1 MSANLLFSDGSL
13 NGGSLKGATLSGRG
27 SRQEDWGSTSIDGSW
42 GVGTDGGRGIS
53 TDGSWGISADWS
65 RGISRSRGRGV
76 SWGRGSVGNRGT
88 LVLDISNVSR
98 VGIKNVV
105 GDNLGAAI
113 GKGNTVTSS
122 GGVAETGFKKI
133 YSKWI
138 FKLLTRV
145 GKDF

>member
-1 MSANLLFSDGSL
+1 MANLLFSDGSL

-122 GGVAETGFKKI
+122 GGVSENGIQDIKD
-133 YSKWI
+133 SGL
-138 FKLLTRV
+138 KLLN
-145 GKDF
+145 

>member
-1 MSANLLFSDGSL
+1 MANLLFSDGSL
-13 NGGSLKGATLSGRG
+13 NRGSLKRGSLSSRG

-42 GVGTDGGRGIS
+42 GVG

-98 VGIKNVV
+98 VGVKNVV

-113 GKGNTVTSS
+113 WKGNTITSS

-145 GKDF
+145 GKDFN